1 MTPLLRPLG
10 DTFPVVTTCP
20 HCSYLWDGKCIVC
33 PDGDPH
39 PACEGCVGGRL
50 PRPPWYRS
58 ELFIALATTVAVS
71 VATAIIVPRVERLI
85 TKK

>member
-1 MTPLLRPLG
+1 M
-10 DTFPVVTTCP
+10 
-20 HCSYLWDGKCIVC
+20 
-33 PDGDPH
+33 
-39 PACEGCVGGRL
+39 

-71 VATAIIVPRVERLI
+71 VATAILVPRVERLI